1 MKLFHLSDLHIG
13 LKLFDRDLSQDQVYV
28 LDQVVSYVEKEK
40 PDVILIA
47 GDIYDKAAPSPE
59 AVTLFDNFLLNLYSK
74 KPDVTIMA
82 ISGNHDSAQRLNQYR
97 SFLSRLNLYMI
108 GIPPEAPDEYIEKV
122 TLTDE
127 HGKVNFY
134 LLPFVKPSMAKKI
147 TQPDAADDE
156 KALSYNEAIH
166 KMIERENINTAER
179 NVFVSH
185 QFYIPKGKKA
195 EEIER
200 ADSETPKVGNIDAV
214 DGDFLKIFDY
224 AALGHIHKPT
234 QVGGEQWRY
243 CGTPMP
249 YSVSEADQEK
259 GIVLAELGEKG
270 EVSTRVLPLKPLHS
284 VRVIRGD
291 LEEVLK
297 QGCEDYV
304 SIVLTDNADLDIYDM
319 QDRLRAAF
327 PDLLNISRKI
337 YRVSDD
343 AISID
348 PEDDLDILGQCE
360 RFLQEITD
368 EEREVLKDIINDLLE
383 GRG

>member
-28 LDQVVSYVEKEK
+28 LDQVLSYVEEEK

-47 GDIYDKAAPSPE
+47 GDIYDKSIPSSE
-59 AVTLFDNFLLNLYSK
+59 AVTLFDNFLLNLHSK
-74 KPDVTIMA
+74 KPDIIVMA
-82 ISGNHDSAQRLNQYR
+82 ISGNHDNPERLNQYR

-108 GIPPEAPDEYIEKV
+108 GVPPENPDEYIEKV

-166 KMIERENINTAER
+166 RIIERESINTAER
-179 NVFVSH
+179 NVLVSH
-185 QFYIPKGKKA
+185 QFYIPKGKMA

-214 DGDFLKIFDY
+214 DGDFLKQFDY
-224 AALGHIHKPT
+224 AALGHIHKPMN
-234 QVGGEQWRY
+234 VGGEQWRY

-259 GIVLAELGEKG
+259 GIVAAELGEKG
-270 EVSTRVLPLKPLHS
+270 EVSTRVLPLKPLHA
-284 VRVIRGD
+284 VRVIKGD

-304 SIVLTDNADLDIYDM
+304 SVIISDDENTELFDLNN
-319 QDRLRAAF
+319 RLRAAF
-327 PDLLNISRKI
+327 PDLLEIRRELRNRTG
-337 YRVSDD
+337 R
-343 AISID
+343 AISLNLDDD
-348 PEDDLDILGQCE
+348 PDIMQQCAAFLG
-360 RFLQEITD
+360 EISD
-368 EEREVLKDIINDLLE
+368 EEKKLLEDVINSVLE
-383 GRG
+383 GR

>member
-13 LKLFDRDLSQDQVYV
+13 LKLFDRDLHQDQVYV
-28 LDQVVSYVEKEK
+28 LEQIASYVEKEK

-47 GDIYDKAAPSPE
+47 GDIYDKATPSPE
-59 AVTLFDNFLLNLYSK
+59 AVTLFDNFLSDLHSK
-74 KPDVTIMA
+74 HPGITVMA
-82 ISGNHDSAQRLNQYR
+82 ISGNHDNAERLNQYR
-97 SFLSRLNLYMI
+97 SFLSKLKLYMI
-108 GIPPEAPDEYIEKV
+108 GVPPEAPDEYIEKV

-166 KMIERENINTAER
+166 KMIGRENIDTAER

-185 QFYIPKGKKA
+185 QFYVPKGKKA

-200 ADSETPKVGNIDAV
+200 ADSETPKVGNVDAV

-234 QVGGEQWRY
+234 KVGGEQWRY

-259 GIVLAELGEKG
+259 GIVMAELGAKG
-270 EVSTRVLPLKPLHS
+270 EVSTRVLPLEPLHA
-284 VRVIRGD
+284 VRVIRGYP
-291 LEEVLK
+291 EEVLK
-297 QGCEDYV
+297 QRCEDYV
-304 SIVLTDNADLDIYDM
+304 SVVLTDNADPDIYDM

-327 PDLLNISRKI
+327 PNLLEIRRERQDRTDGSAALDPDGDPDIMQQCAAFLGKIS
-337 YRVSDD
+337 
-343 AISID
+343 
-348 PEDDLDILGQCE
+348 
-360 RFLQEITD
+360 D
-368 EEREVLKDIINDLLE
+368 EEKELLE
-383 GRG
+383 DVINTVLEGK